1 MIIGASSA
9 KPSRTADLE
18 RKLVHHCSP
27 ALAGLKPANM
37 FVYREG
43 VDAGG
48 DPGESMEPDTLNST
62 KFAQELGICR
72 KMLEP
77 CGVRIEVLA
86 RRKTGLLLYVYRP
99 TMLKAYLAQP
109 DVLRYLKDEGY
120 DPSDLS
126 GCISKLHRRIC
137 GTDLAAT
144 LSGSCAFPHEIGF
157 FLGYPYDDVVGFIE
171 NKGENSLCS
180 GCWKV
185 YSRARDAQACF
196 CCYKTCTAAY
206 EDLFD
211 EGVPI
216 DCLAAIDENFPA
228 QEAFAA
234 AG

>member
-1 MIIGASSA
+1 MAIGFTC
-9 KPSRTADLE
+9 RDFE
-18 RKLVHHCSP
+18 RKLVRHCAP
-27 ALAGLKPANM
+27 TLAALKPANL
-37 FVYREG
+37 FTCRDTYR
-43 VDAGG
+43 AGAPHARG
-48 DPGESMEPDTLNST
+48 TTSCYEDDLSCALHAAR
-62 KFAQELGICR
+62 KKLG
-72 KMLEP
+72 P
-77 CGVRIEVLA
+77 CNVRIEVLA
-86 RRKTGLLLYVYRP
+86 RRSSGALIYVYRP
-99 TMLKAYLAQP
+99 DLVMHDLANAS
-109 DVLRYLKDEGY
+109 VSAFLAKEGY
-120 DPSDLS
+120 DTASLS
-126 GCISKLHRRIC
+126 ACITRLHRRIC

-216 DCLAAIDENFPA
+216 DCLASIDENFPA

-234 AG
+234 AV